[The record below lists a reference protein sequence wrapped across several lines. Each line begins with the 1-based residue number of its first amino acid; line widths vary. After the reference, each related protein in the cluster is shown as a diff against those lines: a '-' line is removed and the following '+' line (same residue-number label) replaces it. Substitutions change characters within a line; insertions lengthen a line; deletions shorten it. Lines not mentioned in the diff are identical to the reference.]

1 MFISSDSYL
10 HLHIVK
16 AGRIVHILLAVLVA
30 SYLTGHI
37 LLNNRKI
44 QQDAAVH
51 VVSIASAALGT
62 DVEAGRVQFTYPF
75 GITIDGLTIYD
86 LQHDT
91 LAHAASLSLRLKPV
105 KLLKKKLSITSIR
118 VNSPS
123 IRLNREDPESDPNYA
138 FLTALF
144 GNSDEPMSLRANSIL
159 IRNGSI
165 RYDVRS
171 AEWTDSLFNPDHIGV
186 NGLTANL
193 SLKAL
198 NADTVSVIIRKFAFA
213 EQSGL
218 VLSKAKGA
226 VNIGKDGTDL
236 SGFTFS
242 TPSSSFEAKRLSADA
257 GFATMLN
264 GLPDLDVDIKATL
277 TGSDFKALYPQTAPM
292 TTPVS
297 FSLKGNGRSGDLNLK
312 TFYLQVPD
320 SLLDI
325 SVSGT
330 VVLDTAFNVTACRYA
345 DAHGTFSEE
354 LPQWIKEQFAGFA
367 LIPPTQLNSLGDG
380 SFKANY
386 DSRNGKS
393 SSSLEL
399 ISQAGTVLC
408 DMNGQDG
415 TYSGNL
421 TAQDVNLRTFT
432 GNRDLG
438 NCTLTAHTELT
449 RDEDGFNGRFNGR
462 IGSLRYKRY
471 NYRGVNVSGS
481 FTPDLILT
489 DLKFAD
495 RNGSIDLT
503 AGVGTGNIPYYAVK
517 AKADS
522 VNLGAYHLVDRD
534 SMSLTAQINA
544 TVIGHNIDDIIG
556 KISVDSLYYADK
568 MGDWSMNNLTV
579 AVGLYNDYI
588 RATTIYSDFMNAT
601 LIGNYQASRIPA
613 SLAKACSDALP
624 TIGKLVST
632 KLKTGNYS
640 NVSNSFA
647 LDVNLLNTDFM
658 QKVFHAPVSVSQP
671 AHLQMTF
678 MDSKKNYSGSVSV
691 PDVQLSEQSVADAR
705 ISLKSSDG
713 TCNVNLSGSY
723 GDRKGDMTSLEASME
738 AFTDIVRGNYEW
750 GNKSRT
756 MSGSAQTLTQ
766 FLKYDRRHGLQSLSV
781 VDTTNITVNGT
792 IWDLSIAQL
801 VTDMHKV
808 TITDLSASN
817 NDQFIYANGTVSS
830 DSSDVIVLSMKNID
844 LGQTI
849 ATMHLKKAPKISG
862 IASGQVFVA
871 GVLSNPA
878 FSGSFK
884 VEDFDL
890 LDSYQGLLEADCRWN
905 RNTRQVELQGNMT
918 DEGVSST
925 AFSGYFIPQTKYIDV
940 SLDADH
946 TDIHF
951 INNWTKAVFRDM
963 GGRAVGQL
971 RLYGEIP
978 HMDME
983 GQAILEDGY
992 FIQDVVHTTF
1002 LIRRDT
1008 LWFEPGRML
1017 FKDVEF
1023 YDEKGHDGLLTCIL
1037 SHDKFSH
1044 WSVNM
1049 NADVADMLVYNQQR
1063 NEKSDIFAS
1072 VYAEGSMTLKF
1083 DERRGL
1089 AISVDARTAPGT
1101 RLGYSPSSGSVA
1113 DYNFLTIVDRGTV
1126 NIDEETVKR
1135 IVPDKTKTGKPFR
1148 LDLNVECSEDALIE
1162 MAMPSLNGFFRGNG
1176 NISMAFT
1183 SKDGISLNGIYNLS
1197 YGQCALSIEDIIRK
1211 NFNLIEGSYVRF
1223 NGAPLDTE
1231 INLQT
1236 YHNVNSASIY
1246 DIDPSASSNN
1256 KVHVR
1261 CLMGITGNVT
1271 DPRVSFDIDMPSGTP
1286 DEKAVL
1292 ASVTATA
1299 EQREKQ
1305 FIYLLAL
1312 GRFYTDDMNADR
1324 NTPSTVESLVNNT
1337 VSGQINNLLSQVMDN
1352 DKISLSSN
1360 VSASSYLTNDAT
1372 NLSNKELQGILE
1384 AHLLNNRLLIN
1395 GNFGYR
1401 ENTINNT
1408 SNFIGDFEFKYLL
1421 IPDKRGKGISIKGYN
1436 KANDK
1441 YFSKTTLTTQG
1452 VGLVLEKD
1460 F

>member
-1 MFISSDSYL
+1 M
-10 HLHIVK
+10 HIVK
-16 AGRIVHILLAVLVA
+16 AGKIVHILLAVLIV

-44 QQDAAVH
+44 QQEAAVH
-51 VVSIASAALGT
+51 VVSIASSALGT

-86 LQHDT
+86 LYHDT

-105 KLLKKKLSITSIR
+105 KLLKKKLSITSVR

-138 FLTALF
+138 FLTAMF
-144 GNSDEPMSLRANSIL
+144 GGGDEPMSLRANSIL
-159 IRNGSI
+159 VRNGSI

-171 AEWTDSLFNPDHIGV
+171 AEWTDSLFNPNHIGV
-186 NGLTANL
+186 TGLTANM

-198 NADTVSVIIRKFAFA
+198 NTDSVSVIIRKFTFA
-213 EQSGL
+213 EQSGF

-226 VNIGKDGTDL
+226 VHIGKDGTNL
-236 SGFTFS
+236 SGFEFA
-242 TPSSSFEAKRLSADA
+242 TPYSRFEAKKLTADA
-257 GFATMLN
+257 GFATTLK

-277 TGSDFKALYPQTAPM
+277 TGSDFKALYPKTASM

-297 FSLKGNGRSGDLNLK
+297 FSLKGNGRHGDLNL
-312 TFYLQVPD
+312 TSMNLEIPD
-320 SLLDI
+320 SILDFGMRGA
-325 SVSGT
+325 VM
-330 VVLDTAFNVTACRYA
+330 LDTAFRFTGCRYA
-345 DAHGTFSEE
+345 DAHGTFSDD
-354 LPQWIKEQFAGFA
+354 LPQWIKQQFAGFA
-367 LIPPTQLNSLGDG
+367 LTLPAQLNSLGNG

-386 DSRNGKS
+386 ENRNGNS
-393 SSSLEL
+393 SSTLQI

-415 TYSGNL
+415 SYSGNL

-438 NCTLTAHTELT
+438 NCSLTAHTELT
-449 RDEDGFNGRFNGR
+449 RQDDGFSGRFNGR

-471 NYRGVNVSGS
+471 TYRGINVNGS
-481 FTPDLILT
+481 FNPDLILT

-495 RNGSIDLT
+495 RNGALDLN
-503 AGVGTGNIPYYAVK
+503 AGIGTGNIPYYAVK

-522 VNLGAYHLVDRD
+522 INLGAYHLVDRD
-534 SMSLTAQINA
+534 TMSLTAQITA
-544 TVIGHNIDDIIG
+544 TVIGHNIDDFIG
-556 KISVDSLYYADK
+556 KVSVDSLYYEDES
-568 MGDWSMNNLTV
+568 GDWSMGNMTV
-579 AVGLYNDYI
+579 AIGQYNDVI
-588 RATTIYSDFMNAT
+588 RATTINSDFMNAT

-613 SLAKACSDALP
+613 SIAKACSDALP
-624 TIGKLVST
+624 TIGKLVGT
-632 KLKTGNYS
+632 KLKAGSYS
-640 NVSNSFA
+640 KASNSFA
-647 LDVNLLNTDFM
+647 LDINVRNTDFL
-658 QKVFHAPVSVSQP
+658 QKVFHSPVSVNQP

-678 MDSKKNYSGSVSV
+678 IDSRSVYNGSVSV
-691 PDVQLSEQSVADAR
+691 PDLSLREQSITDAF
-705 ISLKSSDG
+705 INLKSSDG
-713 TCNVNLSGSY
+713 TCNVDLAGSY
-723 GDRKGDMTSLEASME
+723 GDKTGDMTSLTASFD
-738 AFTDIVRGNYEW
+738 ASTDIVHADYSW
-750 GNKSRT
+750 GNKSHT
-756 MSGSAQTLTQ
+756 MSGTAQTLTQ

-792 IWDLSIAQL
+792 IWNLSIAQIL
-801 VTDMHKV
+801 TDMGKVTVTD
-808 TITDLSASN
+808 LNASN

-830 DSSDVIVLSMKNID
+830 DSSDVFALSMKNID
-844 LGQTI
+844 LKQTI
-849 ATMHLKKAPKISG
+849 ASMHLRKAPQLEG
-862 IASGQVFVA
+862 LASGMVFA
-871 GVLSNPA
+871 SGVLANPA
-878 FSGSFK
+878 ISGSFK
-884 VEDFDL
+884 VEDFNL
-890 LDSYQGLLEADCRWN
+890 MDSYQGLLEANCRWN
-905 RNTRQVELQGNMT
+905 RATQQIEVQGTMN

-925 AFSGYFIPQTKYIDV
+925 AFNGYFIPETKYLDV
-940 SLDADH
+940 TLDANH
-946 TDIHF
+946 TDLHF
-951 INNWTKAVFRDM
+951 LSNWTKSVFRDM

-971 RLYGEIP
+971 RLFGQLP
-978 HMDME
+978 DMDME

-992 FIQDVVHTTF
+992 FVQDAVHTSF
-1002 LIRRDT
+1002 LVKRDT
-1008 LWFEPGRML
+1008 LWFEPGQML

-1037 SHDKFSH
+1037 YHDKFSH
-1044 WSVNM
+1044 WRVDM
-1049 NADVADMLVYNQQR
+1049 NAYVADMLVYNQSR

-1072 VYAEGSMTLKF
+1072 VYAEGSMSLKF
-1083 DERRGL
+1083 DPAGGL
-1089 AISVDARTAPGT
+1089 NISVDARTAPGT
-1101 RLGYSPSSGSVA
+1101 RIGYSPRSGTVA

-1126 NIDEETVKR
+1126 SIDEETVR
-1135 IVPDKTKTGKPFR
+1135 NIIPQKTKNNKPFR
-1148 LDLNVECSEDALIE
+1148 LDLNIECSEDALIE

-1176 NISMAFT
+1176 NISMLYT
-1183 SKDGISLNGIYNLS
+1183 PKDGPSLNGIYNLS

-1211 NFNLIEGSYVRF
+1211 NFNLMEGSYVRF

-1246 DIDPSASSNN
+1246 DLDPSASSNN

-1271 DPRVSFDIDMPSGTP
+1271 DPRVTFDIDMPSGTP
-1286 DEKAVL
+1286 EEKAVL
-1292 ASVTATA
+1292 ASATTTQ
-1299 EQREKQ
+1299 EQRENQ

-1312 GRFYTDDMNADR
+1312 GRFYTDDMNSDR
-1324 NTPSTVESLVNNT
+1324 MTPSAVESIVNNT
-1337 VSGQINNLLSQVMDN
+1337 VSGQINNLLSKVMDN
-1352 DKISLSSN
+1352 DKITLSSN

>member
-1 MFISSDSYL
+1 M
-10 HLHIVK
+10 HIVK
-16 AGRIVHILLAVLVA
+16 GGKIVHILLAVLIV

-44 QQDAAVH
+44 QQEAAVH
-51 VVSIASAALGT
+51 VVSIASSALGT

-86 LQHDT
+86 LNHDT

-105 KLLKKKLSITSIR
+105 KLLKKKLSITSVR

-138 FLTALF
+138 FLTEMF
-144 GNSDEPMSLRANSIL
+144 GGSDEPMSLRANSVL

-171 AEWTDSLFNPDHIGV
+171 AEWTDSLFNPNHIGV
-186 NGLTANL
+186 SGLTANL

-198 NADTVSVIIRKFAFA
+198 NTDTVSVIIRKFTFA
-213 EQSGL
+213 EQSGFM
-218 VLSKAKGA
+218 LSKAKGA
-226 VNIGKDGTDL
+226 VNIGKNDADL
-236 SGFTFS
+236 SGFVFA
-242 TPSSSFEAKRLSADA
+242 TPMSSFEAKRLSADA
-257 GFATMLN
+257 GFGTRLN
-264 GLPDLDVDIKATL
+264 GLPNMDVDIKATL
-277 TGSDFKALYPQTAPM
+277 TGSDFKALYPQTASM

-297 FSLKGNGRSGDLNLK
+297 FSLRGNGRNGDLNLK
-312 TFYLQVPD
+312 ALYLQVPD
-320 SLLDI
+320 SILDI
-325 SVSGT
+325 GMSGT
-330 VVLDTAFNVTACRYA
+330 VMLDTAFKITECRYA
-345 DAHGTFSEE
+345 DAHGTFSDE
-354 LPQWIKEQFAGFA
+354 LPQWVKEQFAGFA
-367 LIPPTQLNSLGDG
+367 LTLPAQLNSLGNG

-386 DSRNGKS
+386 ENRNGNS
-393 SSSLEL
+393 SSTLQI

-408 DMNGQDG
+408 DMTGQDG
-415 TYSGNL
+415 SYNGTL

-438 NCTLTAHTELT
+438 NCSLTAHTELT
-449 RDEDGFNGRFNGR
+449 REDDGFSGRFNGK
-462 IGSLRYKRY
+462 IGSIRYKRY
-471 NYRGVNVSGS
+471 NYRGIAVNGS

-495 RNGSIDLT
+495 RNGALDLN
-503 AGVGTGNIPYYAVK
+503 AGIGTGNIPYYAVK
-517 AKADS
+517 ATADS
-522 VNLGAYHLVDRD
+522 INLGAYHLVDRD
-534 SMSLTAQINA
+534 TMSLTAQINA
-544 TVIGHNIDDIIG
+544 TVIGHNIDDFIG
-556 KISVDSLYYADK
+556 KISVDSLYYADES
-568 MGDWSMNNLTV
+568 GDWSLGNMTV
-579 AVGLYNDYI
+579 AIGQYNDFI
-588 RATTIYSDFMNAT
+588 RAATINSDFMNAT

-613 SLAKACSDALP
+613 SIAKACSDALP
-624 TIGKLVST
+624 TIGKLVGT
-632 KLKTGNYS
+632 KLKAGSYAKA
-640 NVSNSFA
+640 SNSFA
-647 LDVNLLNTDFM
+647 LDVNVRNTEFM
-658 QKVFHAPVSVSQP
+658 QKVFHSPISVNQP

-678 MDSKKNYSGSVSV
+678 MDSRKIYSGSVSV
-691 PDVQLSEQSVADAR
+691 PDLSLREQGITDAR
-705 ISLKSSDG
+705 INLKSADG
-713 TCNVNLSGSY
+713 TCNVDLSGSY
-723 GDRKGDMTSLEASME
+723 GDKSGDMTSLTASLE
-738 AFTDIVRGNYEW
+738 AFTDIVRADYSW
-750 GNKSRT
+750 GNNSHT
-756 MSGSAQTLTQ
+756 MSGTAQTLTQ
-766 FLKYDRRHGLQSLSV
+766 FLRYDRRHGLQSLSV

-792 IWDLSIAQL
+792 IWDLSIAQ
-801 VTDMHKV
+801 VMTDMGKV
-808 TITDLSASN
+808 TITDLNASN
-817 NDQFIYANGTVSS
+817 NDQYIYANGTVSS
-830 DSSDVIVLSMKNID
+830 DSSDVFVLSMKNID
-844 LGQTI
+844 LRQTM
-849 ATMHLKKAPKISG
+849 ATMHLRKAPKLEG
-862 IASGQVFVA
+862 FASGQVFVS
-871 GVLSNPA
+871 GVLANPA

-884 VEDFDL
+884 VEDFNF
-890 LDSYQGLLEADCRWN
+890 LDSYHGLLEANCYWN
-905 RNTRQVELQGNMT
+905 RATHQVEVQGTMN

-925 AFSGYFIPQTKYIDV
+925 GFNGYFIPQTKYLDV
-940 SLDADH
+940 TLDANH
-946 TDIHF
+946 TDLHF
-951 INNWTKAVFRDM
+951 LNNWTKSVFRDM

-971 RLYGEIP
+971 RLFGELP
-978 HMDME
+978 DMDLE
-983 GQAILEDGY
+983 GEAILEDGY
-992 FIQDVVHTTF
+992 FIQDAVHNTF
-1002 LIRRDT
+1002 LVKRDT
-1008 LWFEPGRML
+1008 LWFEPGQMI
-1017 FKDVEF
+1017 FKDVEL
-1023 YDEKGHDGLLTCIL
+1023 YDEKGHDGLMTCIL
-1037 SHDKFSH
+1037 HHDKFSN
-1044 WSVNM
+1044 WRVDMS
-1049 NADVADMLVYNQQR
+1049 AYVADMLVYNQSR

-1072 VYAEGSMTLKF
+1072 VYAEGSMSLKY
-1083 DERRGL
+1083 DPIGGL
-1089 AISVDARTAPGT
+1089 YISVDARTAPGT
-1101 RLGYSPSSGSVA
+1101 RIGYSPRSGTVA

-1126 NIDEETVKR
+1126 NIDEETVR
-1135 IVPDKTKTGKPFR
+1135 NIIPDKTKNNKPFR

-1176 NISMAFT
+1176 NISMVYT
-1183 SKDGISLNGIYNLS
+1183 PKDGPSLNGIYNLS

-1211 NFNLIEGSYVRF
+1211 NFNLMEGSFVRF

-1246 DIDPSASSNN
+1246 DLDPSASSNN

-1271 DPRVSFDIDMPSGTP
+1271 DPRVTFDIDMPSGTP

-1292 ASVTATA
+1292 ASATTTD
-1299 EQREKQ
+1299 EQRNNQ

-1312 GRFYTDDMNADR
+1312 GRFYTDDMNSDR
-1324 NTPSTVESLVNNT
+1324 MTPSTVESIVNNT

-1421 IPDKRGKGISIKGYN
+1421 IPDRRGKGISIKGYN

-1452 VGLVLEKD
+1452 VGLVFEKD

>member
-1 MFISSDSYL
+1 M
-10 HLHIVK
+10 HIVK
-16 AGRIVHILLAVLVA
+16 AGRIVHILLAVLII

-44 QQDAAVH
+44 QQEAAVH
-51 VVSIASAALGT
+51 VVSIASSALGT
-62 DVEAGRVQFTYPF
+62 DVDAGRVQFTYPF
-75 GITIDGLTIYD
+75 GITIDGLTVYD

-105 KLLKKKLSITSIR
+105 KLLKKKLSITSVR

-123 IRLNREDPESDPNYA
+123 IRLNREDPESAPNYA
-138 FLTALF
+138 FLTELF
-144 GNSDEPMSLRANSIL
+144 GGGDEPMSLRANSIL

-165 RYDVRS
+165 RYDVHS
-171 AEWTDSLFNPDHIGV
+171 AEWTDSLFNPNHIGV
-186 NGLTANL
+186 TGLTANL

-198 NADTVSVIIRKFAFA
+198 NTDSVSAIIRKFTFA
-213 EQSGL
+213 EQSGF

-226 VNIGKDGTDL
+226 VHIGKQGTDL
-236 SGFTFS
+236 SGFEFS
-242 TPSSSFEAKRLSADA
+242 TPFSRFEAKRLSADA
-257 GFATMLN
+257 GFATSLN

-277 TGSDFKALYPQTAPM
+277 TGSDFKALYPQTAAM

-297 FSLKGNGRSGDLNLK
+297 FTLKGNGRNGDLNLK
-312 TFYLQVPD
+312 ALYLQVPD
-320 SLLDI
+320 SILDI
-325 SVSGT
+325 GMSGT
-330 VVLDTAFNVTACRYA
+330 VMLDTAFHFTGCRYA
-345 DAHGTFSEE
+345 DAHGTFSDE
-354 LPQWIKEQFAGFA
+354 LPQWIRDQFAGFA
-367 LIPPTQLNSLGDG
+367 LTLPSQLNSLGNG

-386 DSRNGKS
+386 ENSNDSAN
-393 SSSLEL
+393 SSLQV

-408 DMNGQDG
+408 DITGQDG
-415 TYSGNL
+415 SYDGNL
-421 TAQDVNLRTFT
+421 TVKDANLRAFT

-438 NCTLTAHTELT
+438 NCSLTAHTELT
-449 RDEDGFNGRFNGR
+449 RQEDGFSGRFNGR

-471 NYRGVNVSGS
+471 NYRGIAVNGS
-481 FTPDLILT
+481 FTPDLILS

-495 RNGSIDLT
+495 KNGALDLK
-503 AGVGTGNIPYYAVK
+503 AGIGTGNIPYYAVK
-517 AKADS
+517 ATADS
-522 VNLGAYHLVDRD
+522 INLGAYHLVDRD
-534 SMSLTAQINA
+534 TMSLTAQINA
-544 TVIGHNIDDIIG
+544 TVIGHNLDDVIG
-556 KISVDSLYYADK
+556 KISVDSLYYTDES
-568 MGDWSMNNLTV
+568 GDWSMNNLTV
-579 AVGLYNDYI
+579 AIGQYNDYL

-613 SLAKACSDALP
+613 SIAKACSDALP
-624 TIGKLVST
+624 TIGKLVGT
-632 KLKTGNYS
+632 KLKAGSYAKA
-640 NVSNSFA
+640 SNSFA
-647 LDVNLLNTDFM
+647 VDVNIQNTDFM
-658 QKVFHAPVSVSQP
+658 QKVFHSPISVNQP

-678 MDSKKNYSGSVSV
+678 IDSKKVYNGSVSV
-691 PDVQLSEQSVADAR
+691 PDLSLREQGITDAR
-705 ISLKSSDG
+705 LNLKSSDG
-713 TCNVNLSGSY
+713 TCNVDLSGAY
-723 GDRKGDMTSLEASME
+723 GDKAGDMTSLTASFEAL
-738 AFTDIVRGNYEW
+738 TDMVRGDYSW
-750 GNKSRT
+750 GNNSHS
-756 MSGSAQTLTQ
+756 MSGTAQTLTK
-766 FLKYDRRHGLQSLSV
+766 FLNYDRRHGLQSLSV

-792 IWDLSIAQL
+792 IWDLSIAQIL
-801 VTDMHKV
+801 TDMGKVTVTD
-808 TITDLSASN
+808 LNASN

-830 DSSDVIVLSMKNID
+830 DSSDVFVLSMKNID
-844 LGQTI
+844 LKQTF
-849 ATMHLKKAPKISG
+849 ATMHLRKAPKLEG
-862 IASGQVFVA
+862 LASGQVFVS
-871 GVLSNPA
+871 GVLANPA

-884 VEDFDL
+884 VEDFNFQ
-890 LDSYQGLLEADCRWN
+890 DSYHGLLEANCRWN
-905 RNTRQVELQGNMT
+905 RTTHQVEVQGTMN

-925 AFSGYFIPQTKYIDV
+925 GFNGYFIPQTKYLDV
-940 SLDADH
+940 ALDANH
-946 TDIHF
+946 TDLHF
-951 INNWTKAVFRDM
+951 LNNWTKSVFREI

-971 RLYGEIP
+971 RLFGNLP
-978 HMDME
+978 DMDME
-983 GQAILEDGY
+983 GEAILEDGY
-992 FIQDVVHTTF
+992 FIQDAVHTTF
-1002 LIRRDT
+1002 LVKRDT
-1008 LWFEPGRML
+1008 LWFEPGKML
-1017 FKDVEF
+1017 FKDVEI
-1023 YDEKGHDGLLTCIL
+1023 YDEKGHDGLMTCIL

-1044 WSVNM
+1044 WRVDM
-1049 NADVADMLVYNQQR
+1049 NAYVADMLVFNQLR

-1072 VYAEGSMTLKF
+1072 VYAEGSMTLKY
-1083 DERRGL
+1083 DERNGL

-1101 RLGYSPSSGSVA
+1101 RIGYSPSGGSVA

-1126 NIDEETVKR
+1126 SIDEETVR
-1135 IVPDKTKTGKPFR
+1135 NIIPTKTKKNKPYR

-1162 MAMPSLNGFFRGNG
+1162 MSMPSLNGYFRGNG
-1176 NISMAFT
+1176 NISMIFT
-1183 SKDGISLNGIYNLS
+1183 PKDGPSLNGIYNLS
-1197 YGQCALSIEDIIRK
+1197 YGQCAVSIEDIIRK
-1211 NFNLIEGSYVRF
+1211 NFTLMEGSFVRF

-1246 DIDPSASSNN
+1246 DLDPSASSNN

-1271 DPRVSFDIDMPSGTP
+1271 DPRVTFDIDMPSGTP
-1286 DEKAVL
+1286 EEKAVL
-1292 ASVTATA
+1292 ASATTTE
-1299 EQREKQ
+1299 EQRNNQ

-1312 GRFYTDDMNADR
+1312 GRFYTEDMNSDR
-1324 NTPSTVESLVNNT
+1324 MTPSAVESIVNNT

-1421 IPDKRGKGISIKGYN
+1421 IPDRRGKGISIKGYN

>member
-1 MFISSDSYL
+1 MR
-10 HLHIVK
+10 
-16 AGRIVHILLAVLVA
+16 AGRIVHILLAVLII

-44 QQDAAVH
+44 QQEAAVH
-51 VVSIASAALGT
+51 VVSIASSALGT
-62 DVEAGRVQFTYPF
+62 DVQAGRVQFTYPF
-75 GITIDGLTIYD
+75 GITIDGLTVYD

-123 IRLNREDPESDPNYA
+123 IRLNREAPDSVPNYA
-138 FLTALF
+138 FLTDMF
-144 GNSDEPMSLRANSIL
+144 GGSDEPMSLRANSIL

-171 AEWTDSLFNPDHIGV
+171 AEWTDSLFNPNHIGV

-198 NADTVSVIIRKFAFA
+198 NQDTVSVIIRKFTFA
-213 EQSGL
+213 EQSGFML
-218 VLSKAKGA
+218 NKAKGA
-226 VNIGKDGTDL
+226 VNIGKYGTDL
-236 SGFTFS
+236 SGFVFS

-257 GFATMLN
+257 GFATSLN

-277 TGSDFKALYPQTAPM
+277 TGSDFKALYPQTAHM

-297 FSLKGNGRSGDLNLK
+297 FSLKGNGRNGDLNLK
-312 TFYLQVPD
+312 ALYLQVPD
-320 SLLDI
+320 SILDI
-325 SVSGT
+325 GMSGT
-330 VVLDTAFNVTACRYA
+330 VMLDTAFNITGCRYA
-345 DAHGTFSEE
+345 DAHGTFSDD
-354 LPQWIKEQFAGFA
+354 LPQWIKDQFAGFT
-367 LIPPTQLNSLGDG
+367 LTLPSQLNSLGNG
-380 SFKANY
+380 SFKASYESQGGNA
-386 DSRNGKS
+386 N
-393 SSSLEL
+393 SSLEL
-399 ISQAGTVLC
+399 VSQAGTVVC
-408 DMNGQDG
+408 DMTGRDG

-421 TAQDVNLRTFT
+421 TAQDVNLRTFS

-438 NCTLTAHTELT
+438 NCSLTAHADLT
-449 RDEDGFNGRFNGR
+449 RQDDGFSGRFNGK

-471 NYRGVNVSGS
+471 NYRGITVNGS

-495 RNGSIDLT
+495 KNGALDLN
-503 AGVGTGNIPYYAVK
+503 AGIGTGNIPYYAVK
-517 AKADS
+517 ATADS

-534 SMSLTAQINA
+534 TMTLTTRITA

-556 KISVDSLYYADK
+556 KISVDSLYYADES
-568 MGDWSMNNLTV
+568 GDWSMGNMTV
-579 AVGLYNDYI
+579 SIGQYNDFF
-588 RATTIYSDFMNAT
+588 RATTINSDFMNAT

-613 SLAKACSDALP
+613 SIAKACSDALP
-624 TIGKLVST
+624 TIGKLVGT
-632 KLKTGNYS
+632 KLKAGSYANAA
-640 NVSNSFA
+640 NNFA
-647 LDVNLLNTDFM
+647 LDVNIRNTDFM
-658 QKVFHAPVSVSQP
+658 QKVFHSPVSVNQP

-678 MDSKKNYSGSVSV
+678 MDTRKVYSGSVSV
-691 PDVQLSEQSVADAR
+691 PDLSLREQGITDAR
-705 ISLKSSDG
+705 INLKSSDG
-713 TCNVNLSGSY
+713 TCNVDLQGSY
-723 GDRKGDMTSLEASME
+723 GDKTGEMTFLNASLLGSADM
-738 AFTDIVRGNYEW
+738 VRGDYSWAN
-750 GNKSRT
+750 NTRT
-756 MSGSAQTLTQ
+756 MNGTAQTLTQ
-766 FLKYDRRHGLQSLSV
+766 FLNYDRRRGLQSLSV
-781 VDTTNITVNGT
+781 VDTTSITVNGT

-801 VTDMHKV
+801 LTDMGKV
-808 TITDLSASN
+808 TVTDLSASN
-817 NDQFIYANGTVSS
+817 NDQFIYANGTVSA
-830 DSSDVIVLSMKNID
+830 DSSDVFALSMRNIN

-849 ATMHLKKAPKISG
+849 AMMHLKKAPG
-862 IASGQVFVA
+862 LEGVASGQVFVSS
-871 GVLSNPA
+871 VLANPA
-878 FSGSFK
+878 FSGSFR
-884 VEDFDL
+884 VEDFSFQ
-890 LDSYQGLLEADCRWN
+890 DSYHGLLEANCRWN
-905 RNTRQVELQGNMT
+905 RTTRQVEVEGTMN

-925 AFSGYFIPQTKYIDV
+925 GFSGYFIPQTKYLDV
-940 SLDADH
+940 ALDANH
-946 TDIHF
+946 TDLHF
-951 INNWTKAVFRDM
+951 LNTWTKSVFREM

-971 RLYGEIP
+971 RLFGQLPDI
-978 HMDME
+978 DME
-983 GQAILEDGY
+983 GEAILEDGY
-992 FIQDVVHTTF
+992 FIQDAVHTTF
-1002 LIRRDT
+1002 LVKRDT

-1017 FKDVEF
+1017 FKDVEI
-1023 YDEKGHDGLLTCIL
+1023 YDEKGHDGLMTCIL
-1037 SHDKFSH
+1037 YHDKFSN
-1044 WSVNM
+1044 WRVDMS
-1049 NADVADMLVYNQQR
+1049 AYVADMLVYNQSR

-1072 VYAEGSMTLKF
+1072 VYAEGSMSLKY
-1083 DERRGL
+1083 DPTTGL
-1089 AISVDARTAPGT
+1089 YVSVDARTAPGT
-1101 RLGYSPSSGSVA
+1101 RIGYSPRSGSVA

-1126 NIDEETVKR
+1126 NIDEETVR
-1135 IVPDKTKTGKPFR
+1135 NIIPDKTKKSKPFR
-1148 LDLNVECSEDALIE
+1148 LDLNIECSEDALIE
-1162 MAMPSLNGFFRGNG
+1162 MAMPSLNGYFRGNG
-1176 NISMAFT
+1176 NITMVYT
-1183 SKDGISLNGIYNLS
+1183 SKDGPSLNGIYNLS

-1211 NFNLIEGSYVRF
+1211 NFNLMEGSYVRF

-1246 DIDPSASSNN
+1246 DLDPSASSNN

-1271 DPRVSFDIDMPSGTP
+1271 DPRVTFDIDMPSGTP
-1286 DEKAVL
+1286 EEKAVL
-1292 ASVTATA
+1292 ASATTTE
-1299 EQREKQ
+1299 EQRNNQ

-1312 GRFYTDDMNADR
+1312 GRFYTDDMNSDR
-1324 NTPSTVESLVNNT
+1324 MTPSAVESIVNNT